1 MRTRGYLKIKL
12 ATVIPLEFE
21 SLSPPLICVFLQH
34 ENPAHSY
41 IQDACS
47 LKTMPIQLLV
57 THSFY
62 FYRNTIIKES
72 YPEFWLS
79 LILISRLLNAK
90 FLNSRQ
96 IKGVS
101 PDILTRSFVPLWLC
115 LIPKSRLLNAKFLN
129 SRQIKGVS
137 PDILTRSFVPL
148 WLCLIPKSRLLNA
161 KILNSCK
168 IKGLTQ
174 SQHPETRYFVPL
186 LLYTV

>member
-1 MRTRGYLKIKL
+1 MGRVFMLKEYTNEGRGQGFKLQRYHCSQFYLK
-12 ATVIPLEFE
+12 V
-21 SLSPPLICVFLQH
+21 PPGS
-34 ENPAHSY
+34 HSEY
-41 IQDACS
+41 L
-47 LKTMPIQLLV
+47 LK
-57 THSFY
+57 FF

-72 YPEFWLS
+72 YPESWLS
-79 LILISRLLNAK
+79 LIL
-90 FLNSRQ
+90 
-96 IKGVS
+96 
-101 PDILTRSFVPLWLC
+101 
-115 LIPKSRLLNAKFLN
+115 KSRLLNAKFLN

>member
-1 MRTRGYLKIKL
+1 MGRVFMLKEYTNEGRGQGFKLQRYHCSQFYL
-12 ATVIPLEFE
+12 V
-21 SLSPPLICVFLQH
+21 PPGS
-34 ENPAHSY
+34 HSEY
-41 IQDACS
+41 L
-47 LKTMPIQLLV
+47 LK
-57 THSFY
+57 FF

-72 YPEFWLS
+72 YPESWLS
-79 LILISRLLNAK
+79 LIL
-90 FLNSRQ
+90 
-96 IKGVS
+96 
-101 PDILTRSFVPLWLC
+101 
-115 LIPKSRLLNAKFLN
+115 KSRLLNAKFLN